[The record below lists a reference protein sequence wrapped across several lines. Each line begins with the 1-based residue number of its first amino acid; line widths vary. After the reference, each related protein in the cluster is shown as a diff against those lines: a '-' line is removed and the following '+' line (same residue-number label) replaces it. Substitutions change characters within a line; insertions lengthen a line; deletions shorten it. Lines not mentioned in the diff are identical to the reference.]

1 MEKMRIEIWSD
12 IACPFCYIGKRNF
25 EEALAQFPQKEKVEV
40 VRRSFQLAP
49 NARYREGQSP
59 SAALAEHL
67 GISEERVV
75 MMNEQ
80 VSNMAKTAGLTF
92 DMPRLIW
99 AGTRDA
105 HRLIHFANEH
115 GRSAETEELIFRA
128 HFVEGKNI
136 SDSQVLSAIAAEAG
150 LSYNEAGS
158 ALEAGH
164 FDEAVSEDIEEF
176 HRLDGRGVPFFVLD
190 RALYANGA
198 RPVEDFADMLNS
210 AYSEWSKNNTS
221 QNNLADA
228 QVCEPGKECN

>member
-1 MEKMRIEIWSD
+1 MKKMKIEIWSD

-25 EEALAQFPQKEKVEV
+25 EEALARFPQKENVEV

-59 SAALAEHL
+59 SLALAEHL

-80 VSNMAKTAGLTF
+80 VSDMAKAAGLNF
-92 DMPRLIW
+92 DMPGLVW
-99 AGTRDA
+99 ASTRDA
-105 HRLIHFANEH
+105 HRLIHFAKQH
-115 GRSAETEELIFRA
+115 GRAAETEELIFRA

-136 SDSQVLSAIAAEAG
+136 SDPQVLTSIAEEAG
-150 LSYNEAGS
+150 LNAREAGS
-158 ALEAGH
+158 VLSEGH
-164 FDEAVSEDIEEF
+164 FDGAVSEDIEEF
-176 HRLDGRGVPFFVLD
+176 HRLEARGVPFFVLD

-210 AYSEWSKNNTS
+210 AYKEWTRSNVT
-221 QNNLADA
+221 
-228 QVCEPGKECN
+228 G